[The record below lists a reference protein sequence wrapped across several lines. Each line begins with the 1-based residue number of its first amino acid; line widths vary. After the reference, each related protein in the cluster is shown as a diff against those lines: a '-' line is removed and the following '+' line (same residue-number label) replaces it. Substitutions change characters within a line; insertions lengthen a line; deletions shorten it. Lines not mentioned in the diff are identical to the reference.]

1 MTSLF
6 EDADTEA
13 VEAAKESAKY
23 LLNAYRNLM

>member
-13 VEAAKESAKY
+13 AEPAKESAKY
-23 LLNAYRNLM
+23 LLNAYLN